1 MPIHDWTR
9 VEAGTYHAFHLA
21 WLGELQ
27 KSLNGGRLPA
37 GYYALAEQRANDTI
51 PDVLALHESDPLEA
65 PELPEPEGGVATL
78 TKTRPAAQER
88 LIAQAPV
95 RGSRRTLTVRS
106 TAGHR
111 IIAFVEIV
119 SPSNKDRLDSV
130 TEFAAMVRA
139 ALAIGVHVLMIDP
152 FPPGSSDA
160 AGMYAEVWRR
170 ISGGKPAPRNTHAL
184 AFASYLAAKP
194 VQAFINHRDI
204 GDPLPDMP
212 LFLTRTKYV
221 DVPLESTYMAAYSGM
236 PDFWRKVI
244 EAKPA

>member
-37 GYYALAEQRANDTI
+37 GYYALAEQRADEVI
-51 PDVLALHESDPLEA
+51 PDVLALHESDPFTTE
-65 PELPEPEGGVATL
+65 PPEPEGGGVATL

-88 LIAQAPV
+88 LIAEVPV
-95 RGSRRTLTVRS
+95 KGKRRTLTIRS

-119 SPSNKDRLDSV
+119 SPSNKDRVDSV
-130 TEFAAMVRA
+130 SDFTAKVIA
-139 ALAIGVHVLMIDP
+139 ALATGIHVLMIDP
-152 FPPGSSDA
+152 FPPGSSDP
-160 AGMYAEVWRR
+160 AGMHAAVWRR
-170 ISGGKPAPRNTHAL
+170 ATGAKPRPRDERPLT
-184 AFASYLAAKP
+184 FASYLAAKP
-194 VQAFINHRDI
+194 VQAFVNRLDI

-221 DVPLESTYMAAYSGM
+221 DVPLESTYMAAYAGM

-244 EAKPA
+244 EAKPT

>member
-37 GYYALAEQRANDTI
+37 GYYALAEQRADEVI
-51 PDVLALHESDPLEA
+51 PDVLALHESDPVTTE
-65 PELPEPEGGVATL
+65 PPEPEGGGVATL

-88 LIAQAPV
+88 LIAEVPV
-95 RGSRRTLTVRS
+95 KGKRRTLTIRS

-119 SPSNKDRLDSV
+119 SPSNKDRVDSV
-130 TEFAAMVRA
+130 SDFTGKVIA
-139 ALAIGVHVLMIDP
+139 ALATGIHVLML
-152 FPPGSSDA
+152 A
-160 AGMYAEVWRR
+160 
-170 ISGGKPAPRNTHAL
+170 SGTV
-184 AFASYLAAKP
+184 ASYLAAKP
-194 VQAFINHRDI
+194 VQAVVNHLDI

-212 LFLTRTKYV
+212 LFLTRSNYV
-221 DVPLESTYMAAYSGM
+221 DVPLESTYLAAYSGM

-244 EAKPA
+244 EAKPV